1 MGDIGHSDRML
12 GSKME
17 IPVEWL
23 VVAVRIQFERHDCG
37 DSHLPRNS

>member
-23 VVAVRIQFERHDCG
+23 VAAGRCRSNPVREA
-37 DSHLPRNS
+37 